1 MHQFIFFPASEYDKA
16 RVKREFYSIAGF
28 PNVLGFVDCTHVK
41 IRAPKRNEMDFVN
54 RKGYHSVNIQM
65 ICDPQFLITDVVVKW
80 PGSVH
85 DSRIFRES
93 SICAKFENG
102 QLDGLLLGD
111 SGYACRTFL
120 LTPYLHTQTQS
131 QERSD
136 IT

>member
-1 MHQFIFFPASEYDKA
+1 
-16 RVKREFYSIAGF
+16 
-28 PNVLGFVDCTHVK
+28 
-41 IRAPKRNEMDFVN
+41 MDFVN

-131 QERSD
+131 QERAHISRHL
-136 IT
+136 